1 MKFLHILREKII
13 KEKSDNA
20 EADLKRDVLR
30 VKINWDLNEVRI
42 EDAHSL
48 FKFCFKIISELF

>member
-20 EADLKRDVLR
+20 EADLKRDVLK
-30 VKINWDLNEVRI
+30 VKIN
-42 EDAHSL
+42 
-48 FKFCFKIISELF
+48 